1 MCTRRQQRG
10 FGLVETIVVLAIA
23 SLTAVWAAGEMVAAH
38 ERSQATATGRYLLAV
53 RGAVHA
59 ALADHWLVMRDEP
72 ALPDALPAPA
82 WLTGMWPL
90 DITVANLKQPK
101 APGVA
106 GYLPANHP
114 DRPPLGDD
122 VRVRLTRTGTCPP
135 DPASSCDIEA
145 VVYTT
150 APMRSS
156 TRWAFNPDLVAEVM
170 MATEGYGGHARG
182 TEPDRLRGPI
192 FNVENPVGAVTGI
205 VGVSASLETTLWH
218 QFVRQGDTRHIQ
230 LRNALTVAGEITT
243 QTGLLLDTAI
253 APGDSCTMDGA
264 YASTTRHTLATCR
277 GNVWFDLGQY
287 VVTYQGSRL
296 ASGASVPQPSCPT
309 GVPFATVA
317 LSNTHI
323 VATPPDLNMQG
334 VVTGNLSGS
343 VSSTGAV
350 SGTLNGAMNITS
362 TSTATLHQG
371 VTLTPA
377 GANWL
382 VAISENQPN
391 ARADVL
397 AGCRF

>member
-1 MCTRRQQRG
+1 MRHRRPQRG

-23 SLTAVWAAGEMVAAH
+23 SLAALWAAGELVAAH
-38 ERSQATATGRYLLAV
+38 ERSQARATGRYLLAV

-59 ALADHWLVMRDEP
+59 ALADHWLAMRGEP

-82 WLTGMWPL
+82 WLSGAWPL
-90 DITVANLKQPK
+90 VVTVADLKQPK
-101 APGVA
+101 AAGVA

-114 DRPPLGDD
+114 DRPPLGGE

-150 APMRSS
+150 APMRASP
-156 TRWAFNPDLVAEVM
+156 RWAFSPDLVAEAM
-170 MATEGYGGHARG
+170 MATDGYGGHARA
-182 TEPDRLRGPI
+182 TEPGRLRGAI
-192 FNVENPVGAVTGI
+192 FNVENPAGAVTGI
-205 VGVSASLETTLWH
+205 VGVDASLETTLWH

-243 QTGLLLDTAI
+243 QTGLVLDTAVV
-253 APGDSCTMDGA
+253 PGDACATDGA
-264 YASTTRHTLATCR
+264 YAGTARHTLATCR

-296 ASGASVPQPSCPT
+296 ANGESVPQPSCPAGT
-309 GVPFATVA
+309 PFSVVA
-317 LSNTHI
+317 ISNAHI
-323 VATPPDLNMQG
+323 VATPPDLNLQG
-334 VVTGNLSGS
+334 VVTGSLSGS

-350 SGTLNGAMNITS
+350 SGSIGGAMNIAGTS
-362 TSTATLHQG
+362 SVTLHQG

-377 GANWL
+377 GAHWI
-382 VAISENQPN
+382 VTISENQTN
-391 ARADVL
+391 ARADVIS
-397 AGCRF
+397 GCRF